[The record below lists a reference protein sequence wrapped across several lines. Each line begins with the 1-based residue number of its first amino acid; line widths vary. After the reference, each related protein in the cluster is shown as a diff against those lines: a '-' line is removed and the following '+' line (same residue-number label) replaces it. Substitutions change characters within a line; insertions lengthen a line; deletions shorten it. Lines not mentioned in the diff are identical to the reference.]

1 MLTLQRNWCVA
12 LVSLV
17 VVTASVSAQKAKK
30 PAAAPK
36 ATSMSGLPTT
46 VLATVGTEKVT
57 YGEVERA
64 FQKNMNRRLTALNA
78 VPKDTALEFLRLY
91 TNYRLKVQ
99 DAKDRGMDKDSLV
112 RRDIESNRK
121 LLSETYFFDK
131 KIADARIDEL
141 ARRRTKELQIGII
154 LCNVTVNGSGD
165 STLSVNKANRI
176 IAMLNAGANF
186 EQLAKDSSDDQET
199 GRKGGT
205 LPFLTG
211 GTIIKS
217 VEDAVYAMK
226 VGEHSKTP
234 VTTRYGAFVAK
245 VYREE
250 PREMIKA
257 RHILLTPKEG
267 RDTAATIALADS
279 LVQVLNRTNSE
290 TLFAQL
296 AEKFSDD
303 KTSGAKGGSMGG
315 YYSRSS
321 GIDAN
326 GSKLTPDFEAAMFAL
341 KDGQVSQ
348 KPLKTLF
355 GWHIVRRDSSK
366 MPDLIAE
373 RDQAKR
379 IYRRIFFE
387 GDKRALLDSLKNVW
401 KYGWTEPAY
410 SQFVASV
417 DTNKNTTDTG
427 WVKSI
432 PFALMQQN
440 VYHSP
445 RVNYTVEQFADSLR
459 RRLDMRGYTLNRAG
473 FERGMNKMTDPYV
486 IEQATEGLEKQYP
499 DFAAL
504 MQEFHDGILLFKV
517 EEQEVWSK
525 LKFDTADARV
535 YFDSTRS
542 RWMTEPR
549 YLVTEI
555 YLLNEATAN
564 DLRGRIAK
572 GEDIAELAKQY
583 TERDAMREKSGL
595 TGPLSAKTSKLAEK
609 VRDLNLLQGSIAGP
623 FAMDKGYSIVR
634 LERIEQPRQKTFDEA
649 ITELAPS
656 YQDQL
661 QKRLQEQWLS
671 RVRAKHPVKIETAN
685 VNRIWT
691 K

>member
-1 MLTLQRNWCVA
+1 MLTTQRNLCA
-12 LVSLV
+12 TLLIFV
-17 VVTASVSAQKAKK
+17 VVSANVSAQKTK
-30 PAAAPK
+30 K
-36 ATSMSGLPTT
+36 ATTTPKSTTTSSLSTT

-57 YGEVERA
+57 YSEVERA

-78 VPKDTALEFLRLY
+78 VPKDTALDFLRLY

-99 DAKDRGMDKDSLV
+99 DARDRGMDKDSLV
-112 RRDIESNRK
+112 RRDIENNRK

-131 KIADARIDEL
+131 KVADVRIDEL

-154 LCNVTVNGSGD
+154 LCNVTVNNTGD
-165 STLSVNKANRI
+165 SALSVAKAQRI
-176 IAMLNAGANF
+176 IKMLNAGSNF

-211 GTIIKS
+211 GTIIKG

-226 VGEHSKTP
+226 VGEHSQTP
-234 VTTRYGAFVAK
+234 VQTRYGAFVVK
-245 VYREE
+245 LYREE

-279 LVQVLNRTNSE
+279 LLQVLNRSNTEATFS
-290 TLFAQL
+290 QL

-341 KDGQVSQ
+341 KDGQISS

-366 MPDLIAE
+366 MPDIVAE

-387 GDKRALLDSLKNVW
+387 GDKRTLLDSLKAVW

-410 SQFVASV
+410 SQFAASV

-427 WVKSI
+427 WAKNV

-440 VYHSP
+440 IYHSP
-445 RVNYTVEQFADSLR
+445 MINYSVEQFADSLR

-486 IEQATEGLEKQYP
+486 IEQATQGLEKQYP

-542 RWMTEPR
+542 RWMTDPR
-549 YLVTEI
+549 YVLTEI
-555 YLLNEATAN
+555 YVMNEALSN
-564 DLRGRIAK
+564 DLRGRVSK
-572 GEDIAELAKQY
+572 GEDIAELAKQF
-583 TERDAMREKSGL
+583 TERDAMREKNGN
-595 TGPLSAKTSKLAEK
+595 TGPLSAKSSKLAEK
-609 VRDLNLLQGSIAGP
+609 VRSLNMIEGSIAGP
-623 FAMDKGYSIVR
+623 FAIDKGYSIVR
-634 LERIEQPRQKTFDEA
+634 LDRIERPRQKEFDEA
-649 ITELAPS
+649 ITEMAPS

-671 RVRAKHPVKIETAN
+671 RVRVKHPVKVEVAN
-685 VNRIWT
+685 VNRIWS